1 MSEFHDRELENLLG
15 HAGGSFPDVNTAYVE
30 VQGRVRQAKRRRA
43 LVVSTAA
50 CSLLLAVGVLA
61 VSRSGGSGTVQPNDG
76 GSELGPDGSRLQP
89 DDTIS
94 TTTESTT
101 VTTTG
106 ATVATTIEDPT
117 TVTEPVTT
125 GATIPTV
132 PGNSQSPASTGSN
145 NSSHSTSPGTV
156 PRTNPTAPTTSTPQ
170 DTDPVT
176 TPTTAAAPI
185 TQTFNGIGGS
195 ITVHLENGHLTL
207 VSSQPTAGFHA
218 EVKKKSGSHIEVRFE
233 SDHHR
238 TEARVDLHD
247 GTMVP
252 DFSEDNT

>member
-1 MSEFHDRELENLLG
+1 MSEFHDRDLENLLG
-15 HAGGSFPDVNTAYVE
+15 RAGGSFPDVNTAYVE

-43 LVVSTAA
+43 LVVSSAA
-50 CSLLLAVGVLA
+50 CSLLLAVGLLA
-61 VSRSGGSGTVQPNDG
+61 VNRSGGSGTVQPNDG

-94 TTTESTT
+94 ITTESTIG
-101 VTTTG
+101 TTE
-106 ATVATTIEDPT
+106 ATVATTIEDST
-117 TVTEPVTT
+117 TVTDPVVTT
-125 GATIPTV
+125 GATVATV
-132 PGNSQSPASTGSN
+132 PGNSQSPGNTGSN

-156 PRTNPTAPTTSTPQ
+156 PKTNPSAPSTSSPH

-176 TPTTAAAPI
+176 TPTTAAAQT
-185 TQTFNGIGGS
+185 TQTFSGIGGS

-207 VSSQPTAGFHA
+207 VSWQPAAGFNT
-218 EVKKKSGSHIEVRFE
+218 EVKKNSGGHIEVRFE

-238 TEARVDLHD
+238 TDARVDLHE
-247 GTMVP
+247 GTIVP